1 MNKYDWR
8 YENSITRDKKYLE
21 VNSEE
26 KYIAGRTNKVLSN
39 YLDTILY
46 SNEMNMNRHLE
57 DKMQYEYLFYSIK
70 ARKRFFKRD
79 KSSPF
84 DDISLVCDYYKYNR
98 KKAEQAIKVLTKE
111 QLYKIKE
118 KLQKGGENEQS
129 R

>member
-1 MNKYDWR
+1 MNKYDWK
-8 YENSITRDKKYLE
+8 YENSITRDKKYQE

-39 YLDTILY
+39 FIDTILY
-46 SNEMNMNRHLE
+46 SNAMNMNRHLN

-84 DDISLVCDYYKYNR
+84 DDISLICDYYKYNR
-98 KKAEQAIKVLTKE
+98 KKAEQAVKVLTEE

-118 KLQKGGENEQS
+118 KLQKGEEHEQP

>member
-57 DKMQYEYLFYSIK
+57 DKMQYEYLF
-70 ARKRFFKRD
+70 
-79 KSSPF
+79 
-84 DDISLVCDYYKYNR
+84 
-98 KKAEQAIKVLTKE
+98 
-111 QLYKIKE
+111 
-118 KLQKGGENEQS
+118 
-129 R
+129 

>member
-1 MNKYDWR
+1 MYKYDWR

-21 VNSEE
+21 VNSDE

-57 DKMQYEYLFYSIK
+57 DKMQYDYLFYSIK

-79 KSSPF
+79 KSLPF
-84 DDISLVCDYYKYNR
+84 DDISLVSDYYKYNR
-98 KKAEQAIKVLTKE
+98 KKAEQAVKVLTKE